1 MRSDVLGIP
10 VDILN
15 RKETIAIIDGWLKRP
30 GKKARQVVTAYSE
43 FFVTAQNDVVF
54 ENVMRKADLVT
65 PDGVSVLAAVEYER
79 VVRSRFKVN
88 SSRIQRIII
97 GLAEGLNV
105 GRKILSSQI
114 GETVTGVRLFEELN
128 ALAERRGWKIFLLGG
143 WGDVSSRTATMLLER
158 FPRLRVIYDAGE
170 NQVGTDKITDD
181 RVTKKINAWKPD
193 ILFVQYNPVKQEK
206 WIASHLSRLK
216 VGVAIGV
223 GGTFNEYLGEFKKA
237 PVWMEKHGLKWLW
250 RLIIQPHRWRRM
262 IDAVIVFPWLVFRE
276 SLKRKN

>member
-1 MRSDVLGIP
+1 MGIP

-43 FFVTAQNDVVF
+43 FFVTAQSDIVF
-54 ENVMRKADLVT
+54 RDVMRKADLVT
-65 PDGVSVLAAVEYER
+65 PDGVSVLAAVEYLKR
-79 VVRSRFKVN
+79 TQTKGGFFILKCF
-88 SSRIQRIII
+88 
-97 GLAEGLNV
+97 AEGLNV
-105 GRKILSSQI
+105 GRKILSSRI

-128 ALAERRGWKIFLLGG
+128 ALAERRGWKVFLLGG
-143 WGDVSSRTATMLLER
+143 WGDVGSRTATMLLER
-158 FPRLRVIYDAGE
+158 FPRLRVMFDAGE
-170 NQVGTDKITDD
+170 NRVGTDRAADD

-216 VGVAIGV
+216 VGMAMGV
-223 GGTFNEYLGEFKKA
+223 GGTFNEFLGEFKKA
-237 PVWMEKHGLKWLW
+237 PVWMEKSGLKWLW
-250 RLIIQPHRWRRM
+250 RVIVEPQRFGRIFRG
-262 IDAVIVFPWLVFRE
+262 VIVFPWMVFQE